1 MNRTVLERAGFQ
13 VIAVADGSEAMA
25 RIGGRGEPI
34 DVLVTDVVMP
44 HMSGIELAERV
55 IDLYPG
61 VGIVL
66 LSGYTAETLN
76 LERITR
82 RGATFVAK
90 PVSPQC
96 DQIRDVPGAH
106 IRTDVAS
113 ILGRLRRAPGPP
125 GTVRP
130 CSSALMSPRLGGST
144 GRSTGSRRSAAK
156 PFRSLPRARAD
167 GRRPSTTRRQ

>member
-1 MNRTVLERAGFQ
+1 MTRTVLERAGFQ

-90 PVSPQC
+90 PVS
-96 DQIRDVPGAH
+96 
-106 IRTDVAS
+106 TTK
-113 ILGRLRRAPGPP
+113 LL
-125 GTVRP
+125 
-130 CSSALMSPRLGGST
+130 SAINGVMHREPTSELMS
-144 GRSTGSRRSAAK
+144 
-156 PFRSLPRARAD
+156 
-167 GRRPSTTRRQ
+167 RPS